1 MTDLSILNPEPAAAL
16 GGRGTVGD
24 YFVLLKPRVMSL
36 VVFTALAGMIAAPRP
51 IHPWLALVALLAIA
65 VGAGAAGALNMWY
78 DADIDAKMRRTA
90 LRPVPRGAILPG
102 EALGFGLTLAIG
114 SALTLGLLVSWVA
127 GALLAFTIFF
137 YIVVYTMWLKRWT
150 PQNIVIGGAAGAF
163 PPMIG
168 WAAATGGIDLGAIAL
183 FLVIFM
189 WTPPHFWALAL
200 FREGDYAKAGV
211 PMLPVVAGRQETRRQ
226 IVLYTLL
233 LVPLTFLPALLGT
246 AGWLYTIGVAGLGV
260 LFIWRAVDV
269 YRHREGAAGD
279 RACKKLFG
287 FSIVYLF
294 LVFALIIAE
303 HAIGI
308 AAFAP
313 RIG

>member
-1 MTDLSILNPEPAAAL
+1 VLAIASVVVMALAVNLVAAALLALSILFYVFVY
-16 GGRGTVGD
+16 TVW
-24 YFVLLKPRVMSL
+24 LK
-36 VVFTALAGMIAAPRP
+36 
-51 IHPWLALVALLAIA
+51 
-65 VGAGAAGALNMWY
+65 
-78 DADIDAKMRRTA
+78 RRTA
-90 LRPVPRGAILPG
+90 
-102 EALGFGLTLAIG
+102 
-114 SALTLGLLVSWVA
+114 
-127 GALLAFTIFF
+127 
-137 YIVVYTMWLKRWT
+137 
-150 PQNIVIGGAAGAF
+150 QNIVIGGAAGAF

-168 WAAATGGIDLGAIAL
+168 WAAATGTVDLPAVVL
-183 FLVIFM
+183 FLIIFM

>member
-1 MTDLSILNPEPAAAL
+1 
-16 GGRGTVGD
+16 
-24 YFVLLKPRVMSL
+24 
-36 VVFTALAGMIAAPRP
+36 
-51 IHPWLALVALLAIA
+51 
-65 VGAGAAGALNMWY
+65 
-78 DADIDAKMRRTA
+78 
-90 LRPVPRGAILPG
+90 
-102 EALGFGLTLAIG
+102 
-114 SALTLGLLVSWVA
+114 
-127 GALLAFTIFF
+127 
-137 YIVVYTMWLKRWT
+137 
-150 PQNIVIGGAAGAF
+150 
-163 PPMIG
+163 MIG

-233 LVPLTFLPALLGT
+233 LVPLTFLPALVGT
-246 AGWLYTIGVAGLGV
+246 AGWLYTTGVAGLGV